1 MNDTAK
7 KKFRLCMVSDQLATG
22 GAERCASLLSNYFV
36 QNQCEVHHVIVV
48 DKIEYEYSGEVLN
61 LGKLKNNSNGFFNR
75 LKRFQVLKEF
85 YATNKF
91 DFIIDFRVK
100 RHQFQEFFIAN
111 YIYKSPII
119 VMVHSYMTDL
129 YFLKSKYLANK
140 IYSNAVKII
149 TVSKKIEEK
158 VKSDYSY
165 SQLQTIYN
173 PIDIENIAQQSQ
185 LPFEKEYEYILA
197 VGRMNDSI
205 KQFDKLIESYSK
217 SDLPKQNIKLV
228 FLGDGDLKINYELQA
243 KQLGMENN
251 ILFKGK
257 VSNPFVYMKNA
268 KYVVLCSKNE
278 GFPTVLIESLACET
292 PVIAFD
298 CFSGPSEIITNNEN
312 GILVENQNFDKLI
325 TAMNTLISD
334 KDFYLHCKRN
344 AKESVNAFSLEKIGN
359 QWLQLFKSNS

>member
-140 IYSNAVKII
+140 NHY
-149 TVSKKIEEK
+149 
-158 VKSDYSY
+158 
-165 SQLQTIYN
+165 
-173 PIDIENIAQQSQ
+173 
-185 LPFEKEYEYILA
+185 
-197 VGRMNDSI
+197 
-205 KQFDKLIESYSK
+205 
-217 SDLPKQNIKLV
+217 
-228 FLGDGDLKINYELQA
+228 
-243 KQLGMENN
+243 
-251 ILFKGK
+251 
-257 VSNPFVYMKNA
+257 
-268 KYVVLCSKNE
+268 
-278 GFPTVLIESLACET
+278 
-292 PVIAFD
+292 
-298 CFSGPSEIITNNEN
+298 
-312 GILVENQNFDKLI
+312 
-325 TAMNTLISD
+325 
-334 KDFYLHCKRN
+334 
-344 AKESVNAFSLEKIGN
+344 
-359 QWLQLFKSNS
+359 